1 MHSGVKLI
9 VGIMIF
15 LVGMYWYV
23 PGNALGNTFDDLK
36 IVVKGLFGLFLIFL
50 GLVVAWI
57 EYEDL
62 KWEAKEKKEQPLKK
76 EQTVKKELPA
86 KKK

>member
-9 VGIMIF
+9 VGIIIF
-15 LVGMYWYV
+15 LVGLYWYM
-23 PGNALGNTFDDLK
+23 PGNIVGSTFEDLK

-62 KWEAKEKKEQPLKK
+62 KWEAKEKKEQGM
-76 EQTVKKELPA
+76 KKELPA
-86 KKK
+86 AKKK